1 MTSIMQSIALRR
13 AYSYMRMICVICFTL
28 SVLPV
33 SGQVWRRNHSAG
45 LNGDNY
51 HFGYVSGSM
60 GYSMLQMSS
69 SSAVSKGAL
78 GGSLGIGYE
87 FRNSGFWTSMGVQI
101 SMHRSSLLVDQYT
114 RDFDGFDTQGKAA
127 VFHYRVD
134 QTDEHTWNFFDVPIM
149 VGYYIQG
156 FYIGAGPKLSY
167 AIRPTTISRGT
178 YNFSATNTDYNI
190 PFEDMPNHM
199 YTDYAFRSK
208 AANRLNVGVSLIGE
222 IGYDLL
228 SSVGTRSQLC
238 HVLKLGFYFEYGL
251 NNFAASWDE
260 AQPNIVPEQQNATRA
275 TVYPYINTL
284 SGRIVPFYAGAK
296 LTYMIGGSRTARA
309 GFHHGCMCY
318 Q

>member
-1 MTSIMQSIALRR
+1 MKSIMQSKALHR
-13 AYSYMRMICVICFTL
+13 AYGYMRMICVICFAL
-28 SVLPV
+28 SFLPV
-33 SGQVWRRNHSAG
+33 SGQVWRRNRSVG

-60 GYSMLQMSS
+60 GYSMLQMST

-78 GGSLGIGYE
+78 GGSLGVGYE
-87 FRNSGFWTSMGVQI
+87 FRNSGFWTSVGVQI
-101 SMHRSSLLVDQYT
+101 SMHRSTLIVDQYT

-178 YNFSATNTDYNI
+178 YNFSATNTDYDI

-208 AANRLNVGVSLIGE
+208 AANRLNVGVSIIGE

-260 AQPNIVPEQQNATRA
+260 AQPNIVPEKQNATRA

-309 GFHHGCMCY
+309 GYHKGCMCY
-318 Q
+318 N

>member
-13 AYSYMRMICVICFTL
+13 AYSNMRMICVICFTL

-284 SGRIVPFYAGAK
+284 SGRIV
-296 LTYMIGGSRTARA
+296 
-309 GFHHGCMCY
+309 
-318 Q
+318 